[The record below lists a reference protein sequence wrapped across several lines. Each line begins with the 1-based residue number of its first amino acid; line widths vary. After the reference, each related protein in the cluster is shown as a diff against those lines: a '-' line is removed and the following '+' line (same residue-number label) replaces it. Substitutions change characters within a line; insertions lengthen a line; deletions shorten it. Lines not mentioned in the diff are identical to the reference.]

1 MAAGFF
7 TALGAGVA
15 KEIYDGIIRGFGYAD
30 FEMDVLA
37 TAMGGLAMSLTL
49 PAIQLM
55 YSQFRRSTTKGGDL
69 GAGMPPRH
77 EV

>member
-49 PAIQLM
+49 PAIQLI
-55 YSQFRRSTTKGGDL
+55 YARRQSTTKGGSL
-69 GAGMPPRH
+69 GAAMPP
-77 EV
+77 